1 MSDRITTGFL
11 TERGL
16 KNATPETLNNA
27 LRAVL
32 NSMTPTAYDDAT
44 TGLGEREQDVLR
56 TGGLRLAP
64 DFDEDPLTTTVAKY
78 AAIVSRSHSVKEAS
92 ERLGTT
98 SGRVRQMVAD
108 GSLYSFLIDNGR
120 HVPDFQFARNGLV
133 PNITRVNR
141 ELDPG
146 AHPVAVYNWYHTP
159 NSDLFVED
167 HPDRTV
173 TPLDWLNAGYDPGKL
188 AALAK
193 QL

>member
-1 MSDRITTGFL
+1 MGDRITMGFL

-16 KNATPETLNNA
+16 KDATPETLNNA
-27 LRAVL
+27 LQAVL
-32 NSMTPTAYDDAT
+32 KGMTPTAYDDAT
-44 TGLGEREQDVLR
+44 TGLTEGEKDVLR
-56 TGGLRLAP
+56 AGGLRLTQ
-64 DFDEDPLTTTVAKY
+64 DFGEDPLTTTVAKY
-78 AAIVSRSHSVKEAS
+78 AAIVSRSVSVKEAS

-108 GSLYSFLIDNGR
+108 GSLYSFLIDNSR

-133 PNITRVNR
+133 PNVTRVNR

-167 HPDRTV
+167 HPDMTV
-173 TPLDWLNAGYDPGKL
+173 APLDWLNAGYDPAQL
-188 AALAK
+188 VPLAK

>member
-1 MSDRITTGFL
+1 MGFL
-11 TERGL
+11 SERGL
-16 KNATPETLNNA
+16 KNATPETLDKA
-27 LRAVL
+27 MRAVL
-32 NSMTPTAYDDAT
+32 RSMTPTAYDDAT
-44 TGLGEREQDVLR
+44 TGLSEREQDVLR
-56 TGGLRLAP
+56 AGGLRLAP

-78 AAIVSRSHSVKEAS
+78 AAIVSRSHSVKETS

-159 NSDLFVED
+159 NSDLLVED
-167 HPDRTV
+167 QPNRTV
-173 TPLDWLNAGYDPGKL
+173 APLDWLNAGYDPGKL

>member
-1 MSDRITTGFL
+1 MSDRITMGFL
-11 TERGL
+11 SERGL
-16 KNATPETLNNA
+16 KNATPETLDKA

-32 NSMTPTAYDDAT
+32 RSMTPTVYDDAT
-44 TGLGEREQDVLR
+44 TGLTEREQDVLR
-56 TGGLRLAP
+56 AGGLRLAQ

-159 NSDLFVED
+159 NSDLLVED
-167 HPDRTV
+167 QPNRTV
-173 TPLDWLNAGYDPGKL
+173 APLDWLNAGYDPGKP

>member
-16 KNATPETLNNA
+16 KDATPERLNNA

-32 NSMTPTAYDDAT
+32 SGMTPTAYDDAT
-44 TGLGEREQDVLR
+44 TGLTEGEQDVLR
-56 TGGLRLAP
+56 AGGLRLAQ

-78 AAIVSRSHSVKEAS
+78 AAIVSRSHTVREAS

-98 SGRVRQMVAD
+98 PGRVRQMVAD
-108 GSLYSFLIDNGR
+108 GSLYSFLIGNGR

-141 ELDPG
+141 ELDPE

-159 NSDLFVED
+159 NSDLLVED
-167 HPDRTV
+167 QPNRTV
-173 TPLDWLNAGYDPGKL
+173 APLDWLNAGYDPGKP